1 MLQWNSRL
9 KTSCATFTVMA
20 LAVLAVSTV
29 LEGCAPMPPQ
39 QQALA
44 ERGLDG
50 AQLPATIHLARDG
63 WPDAAWWTA
72 YGDPQLDALIGK
84 ALEDGQGAPGLQV
97 AAARIGAARSA
108 LQSEH
113 AAAGLGV
120 DLKGT
125 ANRQRY
131 SSNGLFPAPIG
142 GSVYNEATLQAQA
155 SYDFDW
161 WGKHRA
167 EIAAAMGEVH
177 ARQAE
182 YAQAERSLSAAVAQ
196 SYFSLQADW
205 AQLASLRLLADAQRA
220 LLQDSQRRVAHGVAS
235 IDLQHRSEAA
245 LADAARQA
253 AELETHAGREREAL
267 RALLGAGPDALADL
281 QPRPLP
287 DVPHA
292 LPATLGIELL
302 ARRPDLQAARW
313 RVMAS
318 LSRIDA
324 AQAAFYPS
332 INLTAAFGLD
342 SLSLGDLASAGSRTF
357 FLGPALSLPL
367 FDSGRLQARLGSER
381 NARDAMI
388 ADYNQ
393 AVVNAV
399 RDVAQEG
406 AGLQGLERQLARQD
420 EIDRADRALLATARR
435 KFAQG
440 LADRAYVLDAQAVV
454 LRQQVA
460 TQQLR
465 GRQLNGEVA
474 LVKALGGGYRQ
485 PQPQTLPQSSPS
497 ASSQAVSPT
506 L

>member
-1 MLQWNSRL
+1 MLQWNSRNR
-9 KTSCATFTVMA
+9 TRPQAAFCMA
-20 LAVLAVSTV
+20 ALVALVGSAVLA
-29 LEGCAPMPPQ
+29 GCAPMPPQ
-39 QQALA
+39 QQALEQRDLA
-44 ERGLDG
+44 G
-50 AQLPATIHLARDG
+50 AQLSATIHLARDG

-72 YGDPQLDALIGK
+72 YGDPQLDALIGQ
-84 ALEDGQGAPGLQV
+84 ALEDGQGAPSLQV
-97 AAARIGAARSA
+97 AAARIGAARTA

-120 DLKGT
+120 DLKAT

-131 SSNGLFPAPIG
+131 SGNGLFPPPIG
-142 GSVYNEATLQAQA
+142 GSVYNEATVQTQV

-161 WGKHRA
+161 WGRHRA
-167 EIAAAMGEVH
+167 EIAAALGEVH

-205 AQLASLRLLADAQRA
+205 AQLANLRLLADAQRA

-253 AELETHAGREREAL
+253 AELDTHAGREREAL
-267 RALLGAGPDALADL
+267 RALLGAGPNALADL
-281 QPRPLP
+281 QPRALP
-287 DVPHA
+287 AVPHA
-292 LPATLGIELL
+292 LPASLGIELL

-332 INLTAAFGLD
+332 INLTAVFGLD
-342 SLSLGDLASAGSRTF
+342 SLSLGDLVSAGSRTF
-357 FLGPALSLPL
+357 FVGPALSLPL
-367 FDSGRLQARLGSER
+367 FDSGRLQARLGGER
-381 NARDAMI
+381 YARDAMI

-393 AVVNAV
+393 SVVNAV

-406 AGLQGLERQLARQD
+406 VGLQGLERQLARQD
-420 EIDRADRALLATARR
+420 EIDRANRALLATVQR
-435 KFAQG
+435 KFTQG
-440 LADRAYVLDAQAVV
+440 LADRASVLDAEVAV

-474 LVKALGGGYRQ
+474 LVKALGGGYRNQNPDQGADRQ
-485 PQPQTLPQSSPS
+485 PQ
-497 ASSQAVSPT
+497 AVPPA